1 MRGGFRKARQRK
13 RGTGMGEKTYPRVL
27 SIAGSDCSGG
37 AGIQADIKTIS
48 ACGAYAMTAV
58 TAVVDENTVGVTG
71 IWEVPPEFVCG
82 EIRSCLDDI
91 GADAIKIG
99 MLGTPELV
107 RAVARQLAESAAGVP
122 IVLDP
127 VMVAQSGDR
136 LVGDEAAEAL
146 KGELLPLAAVI
157 TPNLPEASVLLGRP
171 IRRAEDLA
179 PAAEE
184 LCRRFG
190 CAAALIKGGHLEEG
204 EDSDDLLYEK
214 SVGRCIP
221 FPAERIAT
229 RNNHGTGC
237 TLSSAIAAH
246 LALGHPLVDA
256 VRRAKAYITEAIRS
270 GAEYRIGNGHGPV
283 HHFWN
288 WWGR

>member
-1 MRGGFRKARQRK
+1 
-13 RGTGMGEKTYPRVL
+13 MGEKTYPRVL

-48 ACGAYAMTAV
+48 ACGAFAMSAV

-71 IWEVPPEFVCG
+71 IWAVPPEFVCG
-82 EIRSCLDDI
+82 QIRSCLEDI

-107 RAVARQLAESAAGVP
+107 QAVARQLRESAAGVP

-146 KGELLPLAAVI
+146 KGELIPMAAVI
-157 TPNLPEASVLLGRP
+157 TPNLPEASALLGRP
-171 IRRAEDLA
+171 IRRAADLREG
-179 PAAEE
+179 AAE

-190 CAAALIKGGHLEEG
+190 CAAALVKGGHLEEG
-204 EDSDDLLYEK
+204 EDSDDLLYETAEG
-214 SVGRCIP
+214 GRWVEYP
-221 FPAERIAT
+221 GERIAT

-246 LALGHPLVDA
+246 LALGFPLEEA

-270 GAEYRIGNGHGPV
+270 GAEYKVGKGHGPV
-283 HHFWN
+283 DHFWQ
-288 WWGR
+288 WRKK

>member
-1 MRGGFRKARQRK
+1 
-13 RGTGMGEKTYPRVL
+13 MGEKTYPRVL

-48 ACGAYAMTAV
+48 ACGAFAMSAV

-71 IWEVPPEFVCG
+71 IWAVPPEFVCG
-82 EIRSCLDDI
+82 QIRSCLEDI

-107 RAVARQLAESAAGVP
+107 QAVARQLRESAAGVP

-146 KGELLPLAAVI
+146 KGELIPMAAVI
-157 TPNLPEASVLLGRP
+157 TPNLPEASALLGRP
-171 IRRAEDLA
+171 IRRAADLREG
-179 PAAEE
+179 AAE

-190 CAAALIKGGHLEEG
+190 CAAALVKGGHLEEG
-204 EDSDDLLYEK
+204 EDSDDLLYA
-214 SVGRCIP
+214 SADGGRWVEYP
-221 FPAERIAT
+221 GERIAT

-246 LALGHPLVDA
+246 LALGYPLEEA
-256 VRRAKAYITEAIRS
+256 VRRAKAYITGAIRS
-270 GAEYRIGNGHGPV
+270 GAGYRVGKGHGPV
-283 HHFWN
+283 DHFWQ
-288 WWGR
+288 WREERTGQ

>member
-1 MRGGFRKARQRK
+1 
-13 RGTGMGEKTYPRVL
+13 MGEKTYPRVL

-37 AGIQADIKTIS
+37 AGIQADIKAIS
-48 ACGAYAMTAV
+48 ACGAYAMSAV
-58 TAVVDENTVGVTG
+58 TAVVDENTVGVSG

-82 EIRSCLDDI
+82 QIRSCLEDI

-107 RAVARQLAESAAGVP
+107 RAVARQLAESARGVP

-136 LVGDEAAEAL
+136 LVGDEAAAAL
-146 KGELLPLAAVI
+146 RGELLPMARII
-157 TPNLPEASVLLGRP
+157 TPNLPEASVLLERP
-171 IRRAEDLA
+171 ICRRADLREG
-179 PAAEE
+179 AAE

-190 CAAALIKGGHLEEG
+190 CAAALVKGGHLAEG
-204 EDSDDLLYEK
+204 EDSDDLLYEADGAGG
-214 SVGRCIP
+214 GRWVE
-221 FPAERIAT
+221 FPGERIAT

-237 TLSSAIAAH
+237 TLSSAIAAQ
-246 LALGHPLVDA
+246 LALGHPLEEA

-270 GAEYRIGNGHGPV
+270 GAGYRIGKGHGPV
-283 HHFWN
+283 NHFWA
-288 WWGR
+288 WHGGGAAAG

>member
-1 MRGGFRKARQRK
+1 MD
-13 RGTGMGEKTYPRVL
+13 ELTYPRVL

-48 ACGAYAMTAV
+48 ACGAFAMSAV

-71 IWEVPPEFVCG
+71 IWPVSPDFVCG
-82 EIRSCLDDI
+82 QIRSCLEDI

-107 RAVARQLAESAAGVP
+107 RAVARQLRESAAGIP

-136 LVGDEAAEAL
+136 LVGDEAADAL
-146 KGELLPLAAVI
+146 KGDLIPMAAVI
-157 TPNLPEASVLLGRP
+157 TPNLPEASALLGRP
-171 IRRAEDLA
+171 ILRADDLREG
-179 PAAEE
+179 AAE

-190 CAAALIKGGHLEEG
+190 CAAALVKGGHLAEG
-204 EDSDDLLYEK
+204 EDSDDLLCLADGPRL
-214 SVGRCIP
+214 VA
-221 FPAERIAT
+221 FPGERIPT

-246 LALGHPLVDA
+246 LALGHPLEEA
-256 VRRAKAYITEAIRS
+256 VRLAKAYITAAIRS
-270 GAEYRIGNGHGPV
+270 GARYRIGRGHGPV
-283 HHFWN
+283 DHFWA
-288 WWGR
+288 WHPR

>member
-1 MRGGFRKARQRK
+1 MSPISP
-13 RGTGMGEKTYPRVL
+13 KTYPRVL

-71 IWEVPPEFVCG
+71 IWPVPPDFVCG

-99 MLGTPELV
+99 MLGTPDLV
-107 RAVARQLAESAAGVP
+107 RAVARQLADSAAGIP

-136 LVGDEAAEAL
+136 LVGDEAAAAL
-146 KGELLPLAAVI
+146 EDSLIPMATVI
-157 TPNLPEASVLLGRP
+157 TPNLPEASALLGRP
-171 IRRAEDLA
+171 IARAADLE

-184 LCRRFG
+184 LCRRYG
-190 CAAALIKGGHLEEG
+190 CAAALIKGGHLAEG
-204 EDSDDLLYEK
+204 EDSDDLLYEAATA
-214 SVGRCIP
+214 RCIP
-221 FPAERIAT
+221 YPSERIPT
-229 RNNHGTGC
+229 VNNHGTGC

-246 LALGHPLVDA
+246 LALGHPLAEA
-256 VRRAKAYITEAIRS
+256 VRLAKTYITEAIRA
-270 GAEYRIGNGHGPV
+270 GAAYRIGKGHGPV
-283 HHFWN
+283 CHFWN
-288 WWGR
+288 WWGRPAG

>member
-1 MRGGFRKARQRK
+1 
-13 RGTGMGEKTYPRVL
+13 MGEKTYPRVL
-27 SIAGSDCSGG
+27 SVAGSDCSGG

-48 ACGAYAMTAV
+48 ACGAFAMSAV
-58 TAVVDENTVGVTG
+58 TAVVDENTVGVSD
-71 IWEVPPEFVCG
+71 IWAVPPEFVCG
-82 EIRSCLDDI
+82 QIRSCLEDI

-107 RAVARQLAESAAGVP
+107 RAVARQLRESAAGVP

-146 KGELLPLAAVI
+146 KEELIPMAAVI
-157 TPNLPEASVLLGRP
+157 TPNLPEASALLGRP
-171 IRRAEDLA
+171 IRRAVDLREG
-179 PAAEE
+179 AAE

-190 CAAALIKGGHLEEG
+190 CAAALVKGGHLEEG
-204 EDSDDLLYEK
+204 EDSDDLLYEAAGG
-214 SVGRCIP
+214 GRWVEYP
-221 FPAERIAT
+221 GERIAT

-246 LALGHPLVDA
+246 LALGAPLEEA
-256 VRRAKAYITEAIRS
+256 VRRAKAYITGAIRS
-270 GAEYRIGNGHGPV
+270 GAEYRVGKGHGPV
-283 HHFWN
+283 DHFWQ
-288 WWGR
+288 WREG

>member
-1 MRGGFRKARQRK
+1 MD
-13 RGTGMGEKTYPRVL
+13 EKTYPRVL

-48 ACGAYAMTAV
+48 ACGAFAMSAV

-71 IWEVPPEFVCG
+71 IWAVPPEFVCG
-82 EIRSCLDDI
+82 QIRSCLEDI
-91 GADAIKIG
+91 GTDAIKIG

-107 RAVARQLAESAAGVP
+107 RAVARQLREGAAEVP

-146 KGELLPLAAVI
+146 KGELIPMAAVI
-157 TPNLPEASVLLGRP
+157 TPNLPEASALLGRP
-171 IRRAEDLA
+171 IRRAADLREG
-179 PAAEE
+179 AAE

-190 CAAALIKGGHLEEG
+190 CAAALVKGGHLAEG
-204 EDSDDLLYEK
+204 EDSDDLLYE
-214 SVGRCIP
+214 STAGGRWVEYP
-221 FPAERIAT
+221 GERIAT

-246 LALGHPLVDA
+246 LALGAPLEEA
-256 VRRAKAYITEAIRS
+256 VRRAKDYITGAIRS
-270 GAEYRIGNGHGPV
+270 GAGYRVGKGHGPV
-283 HHFWN
+283 DHFWQ
-288 WWGR
+288 WRAGWKDQ

>member
-1 MRGGFRKARQRK
+1 
-13 RGTGMGEKTYPRVL
+13 MGEKTYPRVL

-48 ACGAYAMTAV
+48 ACGAFAMSAV

-71 IWEVPPEFVCG
+71 IWAVPPEFVCG
-82 EIRSCLDDI
+82 QIRSCLEDI

-107 RAVARQLAESAAGVP
+107 QAVARQLRESAAGVP

-146 KGELLPLAAVI
+146 KGELIPMAAVI

-171 IRRAEDLA
+171 IRRAADLREG
-179 PAAEE
+179 AAE

-190 CAAALIKGGHLEEG
+190 CAAALVKGGHLEEG
-204 EDSDDLLYEK
+204 EDSDDLLYE
-214 SVGRCIP
+214 SADGGRWVEYP
-221 FPAERIAT
+221 GERIAT

-246 LALGHPLVDA
+246 LALGYPLEEA
-256 VRRAKAYITEAIRS
+256 VRRAKAYITGAIRS
-270 GAEYRIGNGHGPV
+270 GAGYKVGKGHGPV
-283 HHFWN
+283 DHFWQ
-288 WWGR
+288 WREERTGQ

>member
-1 MRGGFRKARQRK
+1 
-13 RGTGMGEKTYPRVL
+13 MGEKTYPRVL

-37 AGIQADIKTIS
+37 AGIQADIKSIS
-48 ACGAYAMTAV
+48 ACGAFAMSAV

-82 EIRSCLDDI
+82 QIRSCLEDI

-107 RAVARQLAESAAGVP
+107 RAVARQLAESARGIP

-136 LVGDEAAEAL
+136 LVGDEAAAAL
-146 KGELLPLAAVI
+146 RGELLPMARII
-157 TPNLPEASVLLGRP
+157 TPNLPEASVLLDRP
-171 IRRAEDLA
+171 ILRRADLREG
-179 PAAEE
+179 AAE

-190 CAAALIKGGHLEEG
+190 CAAALVKGGHLAEG
-204 EDSDDLLYEK
+204 EDSDDLLYE
-214 SVGRCIP
+214 SDGAGGGRWVE
-221 FPAERIAT
+221 FPGERIAT

-246 LALGHPLVDA
+246 LALGYPLEEA

-270 GAEYRIGNGHGPV
+270 GAGYRVGKGHGPV
-283 HHFWN
+283 DHFWA
-288 WWGR
+288 WRDRVASVD